1 MWIDKL
7 AIYKYDT
14 LYNNGKSSKKLKLS
28 NHLINE
34 DNMDTKKFVTLLAD
48 LRDAWDCSY
57 KDVQVQVRF
66 VPEGTDM
73 EDQ

>member
-14 LYNNGKSSKKLKLS
+14 LYNNGKSSKKLKLA
-28 NHLINE
+28 NYLVNE
-34 DNMDTKKFVTLLAD
+34 DSMDTKKFVTLLAD

-73 EDQ
+73 EDK

>member
-14 LYNNGKSSKKLKLS
+14 LYNNGKNSKKLKLS

-34 DNMDTKKFVTLLAD
+34 DSMDTKKFVTLLAD
-48 LRDAWDCSY
+48 LRDAWECSY

-73 EDQ
+73 EAN

>member
-7 AIYKYDT
+7 AICKYDT
-14 LYNNGKSSKKLKLS
+14 LHNNGKSSKKLKLA
-28 NHLINE
+28 NHLINDE
-34 DNMDTKKFVTLLAD
+34 SIDAKKFITLLAD
-48 LRDAWDCSY
+48 LRDAWECNY
-57 KDVQVQVRF
+57 KDVQIQVRF

>member
-14 LYNNGKSSKKLKLS
+14 LYNNGKSSKKLKLT
-28 NHLINE
+28 NHLINDE
-34 DNMDTKKFVTLLAD
+34 SIDAKKFITLLAD
-48 LRDAWDCSY
+48 LRDAWECNY
-57 KDVQVQVRF
+57 KDVQIQVRF

>member
-14 LYNNGKSSKKLKLS
+14 LYNNGKNSKKLKLC

-34 DNMDTKKFVTLLAD
+34 DSMDTKKFVTLLAD
-48 LRDAWDCSY
+48 LRDAWECSY

-66 VPEGTDM
+66 VPEGTDI
-73 EDQ
+73 EDK

>member
-14 LYNNGKSSKKLKLS
+14 LYNNGKNSKKLKLS

-34 DNMDTKKFVTLLAD
+34 DSMDTKKFVTLLAD
-48 LRDAWDCSY
+48 LRDAWECSY

-73 EDQ
+73 EDR

>member
-14 LYNNGKSSKKLKLS
+14 LHNNGKSSKKLKLA
-28 NHLINE
+28 NHLINDE
-34 DNMDTKKFVTLLAD
+34 SIDAKKFITLLAD
-48 LRDAWDCSY
+48 LRDAWECSY
-57 KDVQVQVRF
+57 KDVQIQVRF

>member
-34 DNMDTKKFVTLLAD
+34 DSMDTKKFITLLSD
-48 LRDAWDCSY
+48 LRDAWECSY

-73 EDQ
+73 EDK